1 MLEKDA
7 NYSDQLERRG
17 LGYPRILTHRLL
29 LSLSFV
35 PSTVDPTIVSDPD
48 SKRLFARAAGS
59 HAGGATPLAER
70 DVTLYWNRLGS
81 PPWPYRS

>member
-17 LGYPRILTHRLL
+17 LGYPQVLTYRLL
-29 LSLSFV
+29 FSLSFV
-35 PSTVDPTIVSDPD
+35 ASTVDSAFVAAPD
-48 SKRLFARAAGS
+48 SKWLSARAAGS

-81 PPWPYRS
+81 PA